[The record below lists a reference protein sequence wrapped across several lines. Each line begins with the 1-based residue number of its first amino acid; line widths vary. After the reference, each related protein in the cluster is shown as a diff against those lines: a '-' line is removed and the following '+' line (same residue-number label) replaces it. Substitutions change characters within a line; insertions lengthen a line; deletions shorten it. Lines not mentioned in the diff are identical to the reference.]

1 MPYRRKPENFNSYLK
16 FFAYFCSRKEIFIMN
31 QFLYKLLYHAARL
44 FSRLPFRVLYILS
57 DFVFFIAYCCIGYRR
72 KVVQTNLRN
81 SFPDKSKAE
90 LSEIERKFYHNLCDY
105 FFETIKLLDM
115 NEKEML
121 KHFKVENVGVI
132 DEALNNG
139 RNVVLY
145 LSHTFNW
152 EWLVSMKL
160 FVNSKNEDVILGQ
173 IYHPLEN
180 KYFDKLFLDI
190 RSVFGQKNIAMSDT
204 LRALIRLKN
213 DNKNFFIGSIAD
225 QVPIWSAIGGFVDF
239 MHQDTAV
246 LSGSERIS
254 RKFNAVVTYGEMI
267 KESRGKYRCVVS
279 KICDDTK
286 QLPDFEITRI
296 FFEKLQASLE
306 KDPANWLWSHRRWKR
321 TREGYEQFL
330 RDKKISKQYQG

>member
-1 MPYRRKPENFNSYLK
+1 MSFSWKLPSLHLRIVTDDFLILFAGAVLLILLFDEGIDLFNR
-16 FFAYFCSRKEIFIMN
+16 FCQDLSLVFGKRVKNALGKDSVEFGVHTVSELALTCQRNSDDTAVFRIALALDILL
-31 QFLYKLLYHAARL
+31 LYKTVHSDSQCADRNPEDI
-44 FSRLPFRVLYILS
+44 SRLGHRSGLIGADRV
-57 DFVFFIAYCCIGYRR
+57 DRVKFGDGKIG
-72 KVVQTNLRN
+72 KITLRQG
-81 SFPDKSKAE
+81 
-90 LSEIERKFYHNLCDY
+90 
-105 FFETIKLLDM
+105 
-115 NEKEML
+115 
-121 KHFKVENVGVI
+121 HF
-132 DEALNNG
+132 
-139 RNVVLY
+139 
-145 LSHTFNW
+145 
-152 EWLVSMKL
+152 
-160 FVNSKNEDVILGQ
+160 
-173 IYHPLEN
+173 
-180 KYFDKLFLDI
+180 
-190 RSVFGQKNIAMSDT
+190 FGQKNIAMSDT

-286 QLPDFEITRI
+286 LLPDFEITRI